1 MKPLTYEQFSKN
13 ISDIEKVIKLNQ
25 HLCDMEKQFGLELKY
40 PTLVDNV
47 ISLLS
52 YILDD
57 TDDIIGRWI
66 FEKETDESLRKIK
79 TCEDLWEYLNLNK
92 FND

>member
-25 HLCDMEKQFGLELKY
+25 HLCDMENQFGLELKY

-79 TCEDLWEYLNLNK
+79 TCEDLWEYLNSV
-92 FND
+92 